1 MNLEE
6 LRKSINELDKQIVSD
21 FASRMELC
29 KQVAMYKQEHG
40 MQIFQTD
47 REKEVIQHIRE
58 NAPEGLE
65 GYSAVLFQNIM
76 DISKYLQYRELHK
89 NVAPYE
95 R

>member
-6 LRKSINELDKQIVSD
+6 LRKNINELDNRILSD
-21 FASRMELC
+21 FASRMEFC
-29 KQVAMYKQEHG
+29 RQVALYKQEHG

-47 REKEVIQHIRE
+47 REKEVIQRIRN

-89 NVAPYE
+89 NVQP
-95 R
+95 